1 MDKEKLRVVLNQ
13 RANLRSVDD
22 EALRRI
28 LQLVSVDDKKNLRCV
43 DRRLKCRVEVLDRD
57 INILTARK
65 VLQLNLHSPFF

>member
-65 VLQLNLHSPFF
+65 VF